1 VNLSRRRFIKLTTLS
16 GAAAMTGGVHRVAA
30 ANALEVTLPTV
41 VLPGEGP
48 AFTVAVVADV
58 HAPQSGIDFSDIVS
72 AANSAEPDLVL
83 IVGDS
88 FNHRDDVG
96 LVEMYAPLK
105 SRLGKFATVGN
116 WENWSLVR
124 RSVLRDHYSRVG
136 VELLD
141 NQSVGIPELSINLV
155 GLDER
160 TNGRP
165 DWSLATRALQGET
178 TVVMHHSP
186 GAFDI
191 LPAVDGGGS
200 LFMLSGHTHG
210 GQVAPLGR
218 PLVLPPGSRGYISG
232 LYGSGARQLYVTRG
246 IGNSHFPVRIGARPE
261 LAIVAV
267 NRVAA

>member
-1 VNLSRRRFIKLTTLS
+1 VNLTRRRFIELTALS
-16 GAAAMTGGVHRVAA
+16 GAGALTGGVHRVAA
-30 ANALEVTLPTV
+30 ANALEVTRPTV

-48 AFTVAVVADV
+48 EFTVAVVADV
-58 HAPQSGIDFSDIVS
+58 HAPQSGIDFSDVVT
-72 AANSAEPDLVL
+72 AANAAEPDLVL

-88 FNHRDDVG
+88 FNRRDDVG

-141 NQSVGIPELSINLV
+141 NQSVNVPELSINLV

-165 DWSLATRALQGET
+165 DWSLATRALPGET
-178 TVVMHHSP
+178 AVVMHHSP

-191 LPAVDGGGS
+191 FRTADRGAGL
-200 LFMLSGHTHG
+200 LMLSGHTHG

-218 PLVLPPGSRGYISG
+218 PLVLPPGSRGYVSG
-232 LYGSGARQLYVTRG
+232 LYGGGDRQLYVTRG

-261 LAIVAV
+261 LAIVTV
-267 NRVAA
+267 NRVGA